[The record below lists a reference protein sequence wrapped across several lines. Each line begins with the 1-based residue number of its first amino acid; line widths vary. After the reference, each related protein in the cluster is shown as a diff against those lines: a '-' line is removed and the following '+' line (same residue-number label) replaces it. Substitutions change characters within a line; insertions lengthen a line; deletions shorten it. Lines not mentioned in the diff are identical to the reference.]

1 MNYYEELG
9 IPPDA
14 PAAKIRQVYKT
25 LARLLHPDAQPDEAL
40 KAMAERQMMRLNG
53 MLDTLLDPENR
64 RAYDESLF
72 EADHPRSLPPAE
84 AGLGFRD
91 TRRFRRM
98 RSRLQAI
105 KETTVLAAGAS
116 RAGGWPGMMQAALR
130 QWFWIL
136 TGLVI
141 VGLGVWYVA
150 AKDSAVAEVAPAR
163 APSASVQEE
172 PTHAARAAKT
182 AALRASRGTAAPDAG
197 DSGPGTVPAELAPDT
212 SGQQSPQGRVPL
224 QTIEPPPVNVP
235 AARADTASGDR
246 QSPQNRVPLR
256 TSDAPP
262 VNVPAVRAGTVS
274 EAESQRGN
282 SGGPGAGVQQT
293 SWAGSWFYVP
303 QPEDAAD
310 PSLYAPSYI
319 ELVLVEEHGN
329 LVGNYRARYRVPNKA
344 LSSELGFRAEGA
356 APSGNSAKLVW
367 ASDEGAK
374 GEVELTLSS
383 SGLLK
388 VTWWTTA
395 FGRGAA
401 LSSGTATLVR
411 QRAH

>member
-1 MNYYEELG
+1 MNYYEEFG
-9 IPPDA
+9 IRPDA
-14 PAAKIRQVYKT
+14 PVAKIRQAYKT
-25 LARLLHPDAQPDEAL
+25 LARLVHPDAQSDEAL
-40 KAMAERQMMRLNG
+40 KAMAERQMVRLNG
-53 MLDTLLDPENR
+53 MLDTLLDPDKR
-64 RAYDESLF
+64 RAYDESLV

-84 AGLGFRD
+84 VGRGFPD
-91 TRRFRRM
+91 TRRIQRM
-98 RSRLQAI
+98 RSRLQTI
-105 KETTVLAAGAS
+105 KETSILAAGAS
-116 RAGGWPGMMQAALR
+116 RAGGWPGVMQAALR

-150 AKDSAVAEVAPAR
+150 AKDSAAAEVAPAR
-163 APSASVQEE
+163 APSASVPEE
-172 PTHAARAAKT
+172 PPHPARTVKT
-182 AALRASRGTAAPDAG
+182 PALRASRGTAAPDAG
-197 DSGPGTVPAELAPDT
+197 DSGPGAVPAELAPGT
-212 SGQQSPQGRVPL
+212 SDQQSPQGRVPL

-246 QSPQNRVPLR
+246 QSSQNRVPLR

-262 VNVPAVRAGTVS
+262 LNLPAARADTVS
-274 EAESQRGN
+274 EVESQRAN
-282 SGGPGAGVQQT
+282 SGGAGTGVQQI

-329 LVGNYRARYRVPNKA
+329 LVGHYRARYKVPNQA
-344 LSSELGFRAEGA
+344 LSSEVGFRIEGTA
-356 APSGNSAKLVW
+356 QSGNSSKLVW

-374 GEVELTLSS
+374 GEVELTLRSS
-383 SGLLK
+383 NLLK
-388 VTWWTTA
+388 MTWWTTA
-395 FGRGAA
+395 LGRRAA
-401 LSSGTATLVR
+401 LTSGTATLVR